1 MRVPIVGFVA
11 CAFAALGISTRAQT
25 GGLPDAGSIRGDRF
39 ASPFCRPRTISS
51 GFAATAC
58 AIRSRWRRRVSVST
72 L

>member
-1 MRVPIVGFVA
+1 MIRKMRVPIVGFVA

-51 GFAATAC
+51 GFAATGC
-58 AIRSRWRRRVSVST
+58 AIRSR
-72 L
+72 